1 MSKVNVAKCTS
12 GVKES
17 SKEIQAI
24 QRWCNGYFLCSD
36 LVAAVST
43 RVQGEE
49 GSIRTSSAEEISNCE
64 WKMKQYNTF
73 ICLNIKEVEF
83 NGSWNEI
90 DNHANTS
97 WWE

>member
-1 MSKVNVAKCTS
+1 M
-12 GVKES
+12 
-17 SKEIQAI
+17 
-24 QRWCNGYFLCSD
+24 
-36 LVAAVST
+36 
-43 RVQGEE
+43 QGEE
-49 GSIRTSSAEEISNCE
+49 GSIRTSSAEEIPNCE
-64 WKMKQYNTF
+64 LKMKQYNTF